1 MLQTLLLP
9 ILLQS
14 VAPPAEYYEPEF
26 SQEVEATLENSAD
39 MQPEVLIA
47 TLERFADN
55 GDDSALEVLG
65 ELYSFGLFGFER
77 DPVRAC
83 DYFERVGDRR
93 PDSLHNQGTCYF
105 AGDGRA
111 QDYARARELYAAA
124 AEDGWIMSHC
134 AYGNMLVRG
143 EGGPKDAEQG
153 VQLCRMTAIAG
164 DADAQTDYGGYLL
177 MGIGGE
183 RDPVAARFMLEQAGS
198 QEQANAAFL
207 LGQIHTKGDG
217 TAVDHAAAGGW
228 FAKAYEWGRRDAAY
242 QHALS
247 LARRGFR
254 REGEEMFV
262 ARGLMTEAIA
272 WFEIAAETDPDPE
285 VRAQATEMIVNSKG
299 LLAATP
305 VVGD

>member
-1 MLQTLLLP
+1 MLETLLLP

-39 MQPEVLIA
+39 IQPEVLIA

-143 EGGPKDAEQG
+143 EGGPRDAEQG

-177 MGIGGE
+177 MGIGRE

-207 LGQIHTKGDG
+207 LGQTHTKGDG
-217 TAVDHAAAGGW
+217 TAVDHAAAGEW
-228 FAKAYEWGRRDAAY
+228 FANAYEWGRRDAAY
-242 QHALS
+242 QRALS

-272 WFEIAAETDPDPE
+272 WFENAAETDPDPE